1 MIGMNLMILSSVYTF
16 TKASDIYFRLHSN
29 FSRDSLNPFTLQF
42 AKYDSRSFM
51 NDANRTVVIFL
62 LDVHYFTKKNKF
74 WLAFIIRN
82 VVPLSILTIILYM
95 LRFMLSCEFLDFKNL
110 IPFIMFLR
118 SIWFLNSEHFLLISV
133 INFFR
138 NVCEDGF
145 QKHYQKLSVTL
156 ISQVHNGRLN
166 KNN

>member
-1 MIGMNLMILSSVYTF
+1 
-16 TKASDIYFRLHSN
+16 
-29 FSRDSLNPFTLQF
+29 
-42 AKYDSRSFM
+42 
-51 NDANRTVVIFL
+51 
-62 LDVHYFTKKNKF
+62 
-74 WLAFIIRN
+74 
-82 VVPLSILTIILYM
+82 M

-156 ISQVHNGRLN
+156 ISQAHNGRLN